1 MFQQVVLF
9 HGIRKLIKAIRC
21 RGSIVFGVGGSST
34 TERQQRRDS
43 NTGRLLSAVFAKI
56 QIEIQ
61 IELQIQIQETAPL
74 LAGCCLLP
82 QAASAVFA
90 KSWFMISVLIA
101 APLIYQQLNDVQTK
115 CPFVEMSR
123 LMIEK
128 ASKLLFTKRETQ
140 KIFGGVGWRL

>member
-1 MFQQVVLF
+1 MGWVGLA
-9 HGIRKLIKAIRC
+9 RPSDS
-21 RGSIVFGVGGSST
+21 RG
-34 TERQQRRDS
+34 
-43 NTGRLLSAVFAKI
+43 
-56 QIEIQ
+56 
-61 IELQIQIQETAPL
+61 ETAPL

-115 CPFVEMSR
+115 CLFVEMSR

-140 KIFGGVGWRL
+140 KRFGGVGWRL

>member
-43 NTGRLLSAVFAKI
+43 NTAGRLLSAVFAKTQNKNTNTRDSNTGRLLSAVFAKI

-74 LAGCCLLP
+74 QCTAGRLLS
-82 QAASAVFA
+82 AASGCFCCHRQKLVHDQ
-90 KSWFMISVLIA
+90 SPDCSTTDISA
-101 APLIYQQLNDVQTK
+101 TK
-115 CPFVEMSR
+115 
-123 LMIEK
+123 
-128 ASKLLFTKRETQ
+128 
-140 KIFGGVGWRL
+140 